1 MDLDINV
8 LFSSDR
14 ATTEPRPEERPEE
27 ESSVEEVDNSVR
39 SSTVHS
45 ENVLSNDELLE
56 LLSEVIESKTTES
69 TDVSVSTSKNI
80 NQKDQT
86 EQNNLDI
93 LLLNSSSRG
102 RSPRFENQHLYEKI
116 EAEYGA
122 WENSCPF
129 SQISTSLLIFYLALI
144 VQTTF

>member
-1 MDLDINV
+1 MDLDMNIV
-8 LFSSDR
+8 SSDR
-14 ATTEPRPEERPEE
+14 ATSEPRPEERPEE

>member
-1 MDLDINV
+1 MDLDMNIV
-8 LFSSDR
+8 SSDR

-27 ESSVEEVDNSVR
+27 ESSVEDVDNSVR

>member
-1 MDLDINV
+1 MDLDINIV
-8 LFSSDR
+8 SSDR

>member
-1 MDLDINV
+1 MDLDINIV
-8 LFSSDR
+8 SSDR

-69 TDVSVSTSKNI
+69 TDVSVSTSKNM

>member
-1 MDLDINV
+1 MNIV
-8 LFSSDR
+8 SSDR

-27 ESSVEEVDNSVR
+27 ESSVEDVDNSAR

>member
-1 MDLDINV
+1 M
-8 LFSSDR
+8 FSSDR

-129 SQISTSLLIFYLALI
+129 RQISTSLLIFYLALI

>member
-1 MDLDINV
+1 MDLDIDIV
-8 LFSSDR
+8 SSDR

>member
-1 MDLDINV
+1 M
-8 LFSSDR
+8 FSSDR

-69 TDVSVSTSKNI
+69 TDVSVSTSKNM

>member
-1 MDLDINV
+1 MDLDMNIV
-8 LFSSDR
+8 SSDR

-27 ESSVEEVDNSVR
+27 ESSVEDVDNSVR

-45 ENVLSNDELLE
+45 ENVLSDDELLE
-56 LLSEVIESKTTES
+56 LLSEVIKSKTTES
-69 TDVSVSTSKNI
+69 TDVSVSTSKYI
-80 NQKDQT
+80 TQKVNT
-86 EQNNLDI
+86 EQNNIDI
-93 LLLNSSSRG
+93 HLLNSSSRG

>member
-1 MDLDINV
+1 MDLDMNIV
-8 LFSSDR
+8 SSDR

-69 TDVSVSTSKNI
+69 TDVSVSTSKNM
-80 NQKDQT
+80 NT
-86 EQNNLDI
+86 L
-93 LLLNSSSRG
+93 
-102 RSPRFENQHLYEKI
+102 
-116 EAEYGA
+116 
-122 WENSCPF
+122 
-129 SQISTSLLIFYLALI
+129 
-144 VQTTF
+144 

>member
-1 MDLDINV
+1 M
-8 LFSSDR
+8 
-14 ATTEPRPEERPEE
+14 

-69 TDVSVSTSKNI
+69 TDVSVSTSKYI
-80 NQKDQT
+80 TQKVNT
-86 EQNNLDI
+86 EQNNIDI
-93 LLLNSSSRG
+93 HLLNSSSRG
-102 RSPRFENQHLYEKI
+102 RSPRFENQHLYEKM

-122 WENSCPF
+122 WENSSPF
-129 SQISTSLLIFYLALI
+129 INISSSLLIFCLLLFLQNCLI
-144 VQTTF
+144 

>member
-1 MDLDINV
+1 M
-8 LFSSDR
+8 FSSDR

>member
-1 MDLDINV
+1 MDLDMNIV
-8 LFSSDR
+8 SSDR

-27 ESSVEEVDNSVR
+27 ESSVEDVDNSLR

>member
-1 MDLDINV
+1 MDLDINIV
-8 LFSSDR
+8 SSDR

-129 SQISTSLLIFYLALI
+129 SQISTSVLIFYLALI